1 MNLKHS
7 AYHEP
12 TPAPEIGAKG
22 PFYFNEEE
30 VLEDLKHFLPAQ
42 APLKDFIHHNTL
54 HAFQHLKFFKAL
66 QLASEI
72 FGYKVSLS
80 LEEYRS
86 LFKKGNINDYILDR
100 LITQRKGTQ
109 LKEWKEKMLSNEYQ

>member
-1 MNLKHS
+1 MNLTHS
-7 AYHEP
+7 SYNEP
-12 TPAPEIGAKG
+12 SPELGTKG

-30 VLEDLKHFLPAQ
+30 VLHDLKHFLPAQ

-80 LEEYRS
+80 LDEYRS
-86 LFKKGNINDYILDR
+86 LFKKGKINENILDR
-100 LITQRKGTQ
+100 IITQRHGYR
-109 LKEWKEKMLSNEYQ
+109 SG